1 MGKEEGKKKK
11 DVTEK
16 VQKTRRAVDKLK
28 EEIRANRE
36 SMRDTTLEE
45 CARDIAPI
53 TKNDKLKI
61 RRTLKGHLSKIY
73 AMQWA
78 HDAHHLVSASQDGKL
93 LVWDGL
99 TTNKLHAIPLRSTW
113 VMTCAY
119 SPSGSFVACG
129 GLDNTCSIYNLR
141 SRDVPIRVCRELNAH
156 TGYISCCRFLDEKRI
171 LTCSG
176 DQSCIL
182 WDIEAGSKVT
192 EFTDHTGD
200 VMSISIS
207 PDKNSFVS
215 GACDASAKYWDIRT
229 GKCTQTFQGHESDIN
244 SVCFFPNGTSF
255 GTGSDDA
262 SCRLFDIR
270 ADTELRTYKAESILC
285 GITSVSYS
293 LSGRFL
299 FAGYDD
305 YNCNVWDTLK
315 GDRVVSLQGHT
326 NRVSCLEVS
335 PNGMALCTGSWDSQL
350 KIWA

>member
-1 MGKEEGKKKK
+1 MS
-11 DVTEK
+11 EK

-28 EEIRANRE
+28 EDIRANRE
-36 SMRDTTLEE
+36 AMKDTTLEE
-45 CARDIAPI
+45 YARDIAPI